1 MGAAPLRYVLAAGRV
16 GLVCLIGLCSV
27 ASPGVASPAV
37 SGTERPLIA
46 IDVGHSRSRPGA
58 ISARGEPEF
67 AFNRGLALVVERVL
81 RDRGFRTR
89 LIGEQGDI
97 EKLSDRSAAAASAD
111 AALFLSLHH
120 DSVQPQYLAP
130 WQVDGQEQ
138 RYGDRFSGFSLFI
151 SRSNSDAGE
160 SLDCARAIGERL
172 RASGYIPSPH
182 HAEPIRGENRP
193 RADASNGVYYYDDL
207 VVLKAA
213 AMPAVLVEA
222 GIIVNRRDEVV
233 LAKASTRD
241 RLATAIAEGLRRC
254 LGRGPP

>member
-1 MGAAPLRYVLAAGRV
+1 VRYVPAAGRV
-16 GLVCLIGLCSV
+16 GLVCLIGLCGV
-27 ASPGVASPAV
+27 ASPGVASPAFP
-37 SGTERPLIA
+37 GTERPLIA

-58 ISARGEPEF
+58 VSARGEPEF
-67 AFNRGLALVVERVL
+67 TFNRGLALVVERVL

-89 LIGEQGDI
+89 LIAEQGDI
-97 EKLSDRSAAAASAD
+97 EKLTDRSAAAASAG
-111 AALFLSLHH
+111 AAFFLSLHH

-138 RYGDRFSGFSLFI
+138 RYSDRFSGFSLFV
-151 SRSNSDAGE
+151 SRSNSDAGQ
-160 SLDCARAIGERL
+160 SLYCARAIGERL

-193 RADASNGVYYYDDL
+193 LADASNGVYYFDDL
-207 VVLKAA
+207 VVLKTAT
-213 AMPAVLVEA
+213 MPAVLVEA
-222 GIIVNRRDEVV
+222 GIIVNRRDELILV
-233 LAKASTRD
+233 KASTRE